1 MLVVRKYARFVFGVS
16 ALAAAVAISA
26 CAETVAGP
34 STPNIAAAVAPPPIA
49 TGSWKLQS
57 LTRSDSTVVNVKNPD
72 LFTIEFVDGSARLA
86 LRADCNRGF
95 GGYTTNG
102 STMTLGP
109 VAITKAYCASTAPFD
124 DEYVRLLDGENVV
137 TVTATSLQ
145 LSSSRGTL
153 KFGK

>member
-1 MLVVRKYARFVFGVS
+1 MLAVKKCARMVSSLS

-34 STPNIAAAVAPPPIA
+34 STTNAESAVAPA
-49 TGSWKLQS
+49 VVVSGSWKLQS

-72 LFTIEFVDGSARLA
+72 LFTLEFLDGGTRLA
-86 LRADCNRGF
+86 LRSDCNRGF
-95 GGYTTNG
+95 GGYTTSGN
-102 STMTLGP
+102 TMTVGP
-109 VAITKAYCASTAPFD
+109 LATTKAYCTSTAPFD

-137 TVTATSLQ
+137 TATATTLD

-153 KFGK
+153 KFGR